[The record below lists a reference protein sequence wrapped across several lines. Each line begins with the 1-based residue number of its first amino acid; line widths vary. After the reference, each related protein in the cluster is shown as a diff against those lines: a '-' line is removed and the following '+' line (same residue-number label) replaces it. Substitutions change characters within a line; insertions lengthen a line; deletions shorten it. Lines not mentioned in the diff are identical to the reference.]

1 MKIDWKT
8 CFRVGVT
15 ALIFYLCISFLPG
28 LGEFAVKV
36 LGAASP
42 IFIGGSI
49 AFVLNILMSFYER
62 HIFKSP
68 KKKFVIAIKRPVSI
82 LLAFLTLAVIIAAVL
97 WLILPQFISA
107 IEMLIQQ
114 LPTALTNIV
123 AWFDKTD
130 ILSEDVMSVL
140 SGIDFKTQI
149 EKVVSA
155 VTGGVGDFLGAAVNI
170 VTSVFSGVVTTF
182 LSIIFSVYILFSKEK
197 LAEQINRTMGIYLK
211 STWYDK
217 IQYVLKI
224 ANRCFHNYISGQC
237 IEALI
242 LGVLCMVGMFIF
254 RLPYAPMI
262 SALIAFTALIPIAG
276 AYIGAIVGAFL
287 IFMVSPIKALIF
299 LIFII
304 VLQQIEGNLI
314 YPKVVGSKMGLPAIW
329 VLASVTIGGGILGVL
344 GMLLGVPIAATIYY
358 ILQEDV
364 RKKSKIE

>member
-28 LGEFAVKV
+28 LGSLFVKI

-42 IFIGGSI
+42 IFIGCAI
-49 AFVLNILMSFYER
+49 AFVLNILMNFYER
-62 HIFKSP
+62 HIFKNP
-68 KKKFVIAIKRPVSI
+68 KKKFFIAIKRPISI
-82 LLAFLTLAVIIAAVL
+82 LLAFLTLAAIITVVL
-97 WLILPQFISA
+97 WLILPQLISA

-114 LPTALTNIV
+114 LPTALQNTV
-123 AWFDKTD
+123 AWFDKTE
-130 ILSEDVMSVL
+130 ILSDDVINVL

-149 EKVVSA
+149 DKIVSA
-155 VTGGVGDFLGAAVNI
+155 VTGGFGDVLGVAVNI

-197 LAEQINRTMGIYLK
+197 LGEQINRTMGIYLK
-211 STWYDK
+211 NTWYDK
-217 IQYVLKI
+217 IKYVLSI
-224 ANRCFHNYISGQC
+224 AQRCFHNYISGQC

-242 LGVLCMVGMFIF
+242 LGVLCMVGMFIL

-287 IFMVSPIKALIF
+287 ILMVSPVKALIF

-329 VLASVTIGGGILGVL
+329 VLAAVTIGGGIMGVL
-344 GMLLGVPIAATIYY
+344 GMLLGVPTAATIYY
-358 ILQEDV
+358 IVQEDV
-364 RKKSKIE
+364 RRKSKIQ